1 MVNFIMIYAH
11 LNVQNRLSYLEIE
24 LVQNLPNNNSILLGS
39 HATNSMYFIEVKK
52 YQMTAGKG
60 GYDEGGGGGAGYVD
74 GRYS

>member
-1 MVNFIMIYAH
+1 MFKYYVLI
-11 LNVQNRLSYLEIE
+11 
-24 LVQNLPNNNSILLGS
+24 IL
-39 HATNSMYFIEVKK
+39 YFIEVKK